1 MKSYWRRGGNEEGG
15 DGEGRWGCNMG
26 GGVVRKGYAVKL
38 KTIDRYCYVS
48 CVILV
53 EYVRGKLFSIV

>member
-26 GGVVRKGYAVKL
+26 GGVVRKW
-38 KTIDRYCYVS
+38 VS
-48 CVILV
+48 GEAEDYRQVLLRFLCDPC
-53 EYVRGKLFSIV
+53 